1 MGLFPSRHTSRIGLD
16 ISENAIRLLQLEKNR
31 SHLSVKAA
39 AEWNLPEEIREENR
53 QGYRWYHYC
62 VQTIRRMIQENGF
75 KGRAVRVSFSFDQLE
90 YALLQIDSSIVQDM
104 GQVVFSQ
111 AREQFGFEEHYG
123 TVDYW
128 ESGEVGNASD
138 SCRQYI
144 AFGASDYILQN
155 TILMLEDMHLR
166 CAGIE
171 PMPCALFRSVCHGW
185 PERDFGRSMLIVH
198 IGLDYSAVLTG
209 RGSFMTGIR
218 RVDYGSQD
226 FNDNRPHPFDYLV
239 NPKEELVKKIVDCR
253 DYHQAI
259 FQAEPPE
266 TLILTGV
273 AVKTEF
279 QEYLQQKTGC
289 SVNSDPL
296 FAGLEVTNAKTAGD
310 RVFEANGWAV
320 GLGLCLK
327 DYISDKMAVG

>member
-16 ISENAIRLLQLEKNR
+16 ISENAIRLLQLEKNH

-39 AEWNLPEEIREENR
+39 AQCNLPHEIREENR

-62 VQTIRRMIQENGF
+62 VQTIRRMIRENGF
-75 KGRAVRVSFSFDQLE
+75 KGRSVRVSFSFDQLD
-90 YALLQIDSSIVQDM
+90 YALRQIYTSIGQDM
-104 GQVVFSQ
+104 DQAVCAQ

-128 ESGEVGNASD
+128 ESGEVGNASE
-138 SCRQYI
+138 SCRQFI

-155 TILMLEDMHLR
+155 TLLMLEDMHLR

-171 PMPCALFRSVCHGW
+171 PMPCALFRSVCHGR
-185 PERDFGRSMLIVH
+185 PEQDFGRSMLIVH
-198 IGLDYSAVLTG
+198 IGLDYSVVLTG
-209 RGSFMTGIR
+209 RGNFMTGIR

-226 FNDNRPHPFDYLV
+226 FNDNRPHPFDFLV
-239 NPKEELVKKIVDCR
+239 NPREELVKKIRDCR

-259 FQAEPPE
+259 FEAELPE
-266 TLILTGV
+266 TLILTGEPV
-273 AVKTEF
+273 QTEF
-279 QEYLQQKTGC
+279 REFLQQKTGC
-289 SVNSDPL
+289 SVNFYS
-296 FAGLEVTNAKTAGD
+296 FIAGLEVAKAKTSEGQDFGAS
-310 RVFEANGWAV
+310 GWAV

-327 DYISDKMAVG
+327 DYVSEKMAVG